1 MEDPTKDI
9 RPEALR
15 LARVLQATF
24 DLFENDVNKSLAW
37 LGRPKRGLGGK
48 IPLEIA
54 HTESGAQ
61 EIIRLLGQSSWGIIS

>member
-37 LGRPKRGLGGK
+37 LGTPKRGLGEK
-48 IPLEIA
+48 IPLEMA
-54 HTESGAQ
+54 LTESGADLV
-61 EIIRLLGQSSWGIIS
+61 IKFIGRTSWGIIG